1 MKEKRGD
8 TRKKAVIKS
17 NPDSDKTEMKMAHR
31 EKSSSMPNP
40 VKGLTL
46 SLYSMTKEH

>member
-8 TRKKAVIKS
+8 TSKKTVIKS
-17 NPDSDKTEMKMAHR
+17 NPDSIKEEIKIAHR

-46 SLYSMTKEH
+46 SLYSMIKEH

>member
-1 MKEKRGD
+1 MKDNRGD
-8 TRKKAVIKS
+8 TSKKAVIKS
-17 NPDSDKTEMKMAHR
+17 NPAPIKAEIKIAHR